1 MGRYTS
7 GGVGRDVLAGAAAG
21 LAAIWVADKL
31 DQAIYRAGGQ
41 DAIRRT
47 EAARPGGMDPAHVL
61 AKRAADKVGVDV
73 GDPKDNVAGH
83 TVHYGIAAGL
93 GALYGL
99 LRGIAPGVSAGRGA
113 AFGMAAFILQDQI
126 GNTMLGTAGNPLRYP
141 VRDHARGAAAHTLF
155 GIVTDLG
162 VRLLSPWRDTVVI
175 EHGPPLA
182 ERLDR
187 GRAYLSRERGRLAQQ
202 GRRRLAEGRAYLDQ
216 RLDDTGEAVE
226 RVRARL
232 PATETVAR
240 TGRRRAEGLLD
251 QARAYVPEKPA
262 SGLTRALER
271 LLG

>member
-7 GGVGRDVLAGAAAG
+7 GGIGRDVLAGAAAG

-31 DQAIYRAGGQ
+31 DKAIYRAGSR
-41 DAIRRT
+41 DSIRRT
-47 EAARPGGMDPAHVL
+47 EAARPGGMDPAHAL

-113 AFGMAAFILQDQI
+113 VFGIAAFVLQDRL
-126 GNTMLGTAGNPLRYP
+126 GNTMLGTAGDPLKYP
-141 VRDHARGAAAHTLF
+141 VRDYARGAAAHTLF

-162 VRLLSPWRDTVVI
+162 VRLLSPWRNTVVI

-187 GRAYLSRERGRLAQQ
+187 GRAYLTQ
-202 GRRRLAEGRAYLDQ
+202 GREDLVRQGRQRLVEGRAYLDQ
-216 RLDDTGEAVE
+216 GLDTAGEVAGQA
-226 RVRARL
+226 RARL
-232 PATETVAR
+232 PAMATVTRA
-240 TGRRRAEGLLD
+240 GRRLAAELID
-251 QARAYVPEKPA
+251 EARGYVPKKQA
-262 SGLTRALER
+262 SGFSRTLDR